1 MTTVHARTCHICEA
15 NCGIL
20 VEMNERQVVSI
31 KGNPDH
37 VLSEG
42 YICPK
47 ATAIPDIQDDPDR
60 LRRPQKKTENGW
72 EEIDWDTAFLEI
84 GERFAKI
91 IRGPKVSALY
101 LGNPGT
107 HDYSKTTQIKNF
119 IKATGV
125 KGIYSASTLDQLP
138 HMIAQ
143 KWVYGHNAMFPVA
156 DIDRTQYILIV
167 GGNPLA
173 SNGSLWT
180 VPNVRNRIKRMQE
193 RGGKLVVIDPR
204 KTETAK
210 IADEHHFIRPG
221 SDTAFFLGLLLSLDK
236 ANLVSPNHLANMLDD
251 GWLKAWE
258 EIRKF
263 DLDGLSYHCGIS
275 VEAMN
280 NIAAEIGSG
289 KPSIVYGRMGVSV
302 QTFGTVN
309 QWLIQLL
316 NIATGNLDREGG
328 VLFGKPAI
336 DPVANAGTG
345 SYGRYS
351 TRLHNSPEV
360 LGELPTVELADEI
373 AIEGEGQ
380 IGALITVA
388 GNPVISAPGGQQLD
402 IALKSLDLLVSI
414 DMYVTETSR
423 HADYILPPCGPLE
436 NDHYPLLLAPMAV
449 RNFAA
454 YSPAVFERS
463 EDERKDWEI
472 IAGLTAAINQAR
484 GKDTPTTVHPH
495 IALDAMLKA
504 SSYELTFNKLK
515 ENPNGIDLG
524 PLFPQLPER
533 LCTPD
538 KKIHCAPAE
547 CLKDLERFKEELAN
561 TEFPEITLIGRRHIR
576 SNNSWLHNSRRLIK
590 GPDRCT
596 LMMHPTDAQ
605 RYEIQSGEVV
615 EVKNHVGKVEITVE
629 ITEDVM
635 QGVVSIP
642 HGYGH
647 NRKGT
652 KLSIASERPGVS
664 INDLTDPADK
674 DPLSGNAV
682 LNGVSVQIA
691 KLTKAQPAEI
701 G

>member
-1 MTTVHARTCHICEA
+1 MTTIHAKTCHICEA

-20 VEMNERQVVSI
+20 VEMDERRAVSI

-60 LRRPQKKTENGW
+60 LRKPQKKTKNGW
-72 EEIDWDTAFLEI
+72 QEIDWDTAFSEI
-84 GERFAKI
+84 GQLFADI
-91 IRGPKVSALY
+91 VSGPKVPALY

-107 HDYSKTTQIKNF
+107 HDYSKTTQVRNF

-125 KGIYSASTLDQLP
+125 EGIYSASTLDQLP
-138 HMIAQ
+138 HMITQ

-156 DIDRTQYILIV
+156 DIDRSQYMLIV

-193 RGGKLVVIDPR
+193 RGGKLVVVDPR

-210 IADEHHFIRPG
+210 IADQHHFIRPG
-221 SDTAFFLGLLLSLDK
+221 SDTAFFLGLLISLK
-236 ANLVSPNHLANMLDD
+236 NANLVSPKHLSGMLDD
-251 GWLKAWE
+251 GWAEAWNAIE
-258 EIRKF
+258 KF
-263 DLDGLSYHCGIS
+263 DIETLSNHCGVSIES
-275 VEAMN
+275 MHE
-280 NIAAEIGSG
+280 IALEIGSG
-289 KPSIVYGRMGVSV
+289 KPAIVYGRMGVSV

-351 TRLHNSPEV
+351 TRLKNSPEV

-373 AIEGEGQ
+373 LTEGEGQ

-388 GNPVISAPGGQQLD
+388 GNPVISAPAGQQID
-402 IALKSLDLLVSI
+402 TALESLDLLVSI

-454 YSPAVFERS
+454 YSPALLERA

-472 IAGLTAAINQAR
+472 IAGLTAAINHAM
-484 GKDTPTTVHPH
+484 GKDTPEPVHPQV
-495 IALDAMLKA
+495 ALDAMLKA
-504 SSYELTFNKLK
+504 SSYDLSLKQLK
-515 ENPNGIDLG
+515 ESPNGIDLG

-538 KKIHCAPAE
+538 KKIHCAPEE
-547 CLKDLERFKEELAN
+547 CMKDLERFATDLAN
-561 TEFPEITLIGRRHIR
+561 TQIPEITLIGRRHVR
-576 SNNSWLHNSRRLIK
+576 SNNSWLHNSRRLVK

-596 LMMHPTDAQ
+596 LMLHPDDAKN
-605 RYEIQSGEVV
+605 YNIQSDDMVRV
-615 EVKNHVGKVEITVE
+615 SNHIGQVEIVAEVTD
-629 ITEDVM
+629 DVM
-635 QGVVSIP
+635 KGVVSIP

-647 NRKGT
+647 ARKGT
-652 KLSIASERPGVS
+652 KLSIAAERPGVS
-664 INDLTDPADK
+664 INDLTDPAEK

-682 LNGVSVQIA
+682 LNGIPVQIS
-691 KLTKAQPAEI
+691 KIEI
-701 G
+701 VETA